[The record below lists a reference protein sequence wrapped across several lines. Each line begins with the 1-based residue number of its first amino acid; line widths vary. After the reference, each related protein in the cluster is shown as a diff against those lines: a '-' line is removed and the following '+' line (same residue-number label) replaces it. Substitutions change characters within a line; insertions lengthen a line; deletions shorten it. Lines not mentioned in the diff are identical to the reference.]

1 MAFRDVPVD
10 AFWSLAIYNR
20 DGYFEANPYDSFGI
34 NSLTAR
40 AGPDGTVTLN
50 LSPEDDALSNHVYVM
65 DGWNYALRL
74 YKPHQSVLDRS
85 WSPPI
90 PITGAAFDPSRDRS
104 PTSKEL

>member
-1 MAFRDVPVD
+1 MPVD

-34 NSLTAR
+34 NSLAAR

-65 DGWNYALRL
+65 DGWNYVLRL

-85 WSPPI
+85 WNPPI
-90 PITGAAFDPSRDRS
+90 PITRAAFDPSRDRS
-104 PTSKEL
+104 QTSKEL